1 MNQRTEAAVTGAA
14 EPGIHQPPDPAPPS
28 RLVVLGL
35 LLGIILATLDG
46 TVVGTALPVIV
57 GDLGG
62 ISHLSWVVTAYL
74 LTTAVATPIWGKL
87 GDLYGR
93 KGSYLA
99 SIALF
104 LVSSVLCGLAQDMG
118 QLIAF
123 RALQGLGAGGLFV
136 GALALLGTLLPPA
149 QAGRSQS
156 MIGVLLPIAMIGGPL
171 LGGFLTDQLDWRWV
185 FYVNVPVG
193 AAALLIVGLRI
204 RLPAVRTRARIDY
217 MGAALLTTG
226 ILALTLIGTLGGT
239 AYGWVSPQIA
249 GLAAL
254 SVAAL
259 GWFVRVE
266 RRAPEP
272 LIPPRLFR
280 ERNFTLAQVLS
291 FLVGAAMP
299 AAASYL
305 PQYMQFVRGM
315 SSTES
320 GLLLLPL
327 MLGMMGAQLFIGRA
341 VGNGGG
347 YRGYPLAGGAVATAG
362 ALALLMVGADTPTAV
377 TSALTLV
384 LGVGLG
390 CLMQPSM
397 LLTMNSAEPR
407 DMGAA
412 SGTATLL
419 RTLGG
424 SLGVAVL
431 GSFYTGRMTAT
442 LTDRL
447 GRAGERLAGGHDLTP
462 AVLRALPEPVRD
474 TVRAGVTNGLHGVML
489 GTAALCAVTFAA
501 ACLIREVPLR
511 TASGV
516 ATDQSHGAQDRPRDG
531 SAKTPRPLGGRGV

>member
-1 MNQRTEAAVTGAA
+1 MNQRTETAAPKAA
-14 EPGIHQPPDPAPPS
+14 ESGTDHPPDLAPPS
-28 RLVVLGL
+28 RLAVLGL

-46 TVVGTALPVIV
+46 TIVGTALPTIV

-62 ISHLSWVVTAYL
+62 LGQLSWVVTAYL
-74 LTTAVATPIWGKL
+74 LTTAVSTPIWGKL

-93 KGSYLA
+93 KGSYLT

-104 LVSSVLCGLAQDMG
+104 LVGSVLCGLAQDMG

-136 GALALLGTLLPPA
+136 GALSLLGTLLPPA

-156 MIGVLLPIAMIGGPL
+156 MIGVMLPIAMIGGPL

-193 AAALLIVGLRI
+193 AAALLIVGLCISLRGEH
-204 RLPAVRTRARIDY
+204 RSARIDY
-217 MGAALLTTG
+217 PGAALLTAG
-226 ILALTLIGTLGGT
+226 ILAVTLLGTWGGT
-239 AYGWVSPQIA
+239 TYDWISPQIV

-254 SVAAL
+254 AVAAL

-272 LIPPRLFR
+272 VIPPRLFR
-280 ERNFTLAQVLS
+280 DRNFTLAQVLS
-291 FLVGAAMP
+291 FLVGAAML

-327 MLGMMGAQLFIGRA
+327 MLGMMGAQLFIGR
-341 VGNGGG
+341 VVSNGGR
-347 YRGYPLAGGAVATAG
+347 YRGYPIAGGAVATTG
-362 ALALLMVGADTPTAV
+362 ALALLMVGTDTATAV
-377 TSALTLV
+377 ASALTLV

-397 LLTMNSAEPR
+397 LITMNSAEPR

-412 SGTATLL
+412 SGTTTLL
-419 RTLGG
+419 RTIGG

-431 GSFYTGRMTAT
+431 GSVYTSRMAAT

-447 GRAGERLAGGHDLTP
+447 GRDGERLAGGHSVTP
-462 AVLRALPEPVRD
+462 AVLRGLPEPVRD
-474 TVRAGVTNGLHGVML
+474 AFRAGVTGGLHGVMI
-489 GTAALCAVTFAA
+489 GTAALCAVTFAVA
-501 ACLIREVPLR
+501 WLIREAPLR
-511 TASGV
+511 RAP
-516 ATDQSHGAQDRPRDG
+516 GAAD
-531 SAKTPRPLGGRGV
+531 

>member
-1 MNQRTEAAVTGAA
+1 MLRAA
-14 EPGIHQPPDPAPPS
+14 EPGTGQPSDPAPPS
-28 RLVVLGL
+28 RLAILGL

-46 TVVGTALPVIV
+46 TIVGTALPTIV

-74 LTTAVATPIWGKL
+74 LTTAVSTPIWGKL

-99 SIALF
+99 SIAVF
-104 LVSSVLCGLAQDMG
+104 LIGSVLCGLAQDMG

-123 RALQGLGAGGLFV
+123 RAFQGLGAGGLFV
-136 GALALLGTLLPPA
+136 GALSLIGTLLPPA
-149 QAGRSQS
+149 QAGRAQS
-156 MIGVLLPIAMIGGPL
+156 MIGVMLPIAMIGGPL

-193 AAALLIVGLRI
+193 VAALLIVGLGI
-204 RLPAVRTRARIDY
+204 RLRAARTTTARIDY
-217 MGAALLTTG
+217 IGAALLTTS
-226 ILALTLIGTLGGT
+226 ILALTLIGTWGGT
-239 AYGWVSPQIA
+239 TYNWVSPQIA

-254 SVAAL
+254 SVVAL

-266 RRAPEP
+266 RRVPEP
-272 LIPPRLFR
+272 IIPPRLFR
-280 ERNFTLAQVLS
+280 DRNFTLAQVLS
-291 FLVGAAMP
+291 FLVGAAML

-327 MLGMMGAQLFIGRA
+327 MLGMMGAQLFIGRT

-347 YRGYPLAGGAVATAG
+347 YRAYLITGGAVASAG
-362 ALALLMVGADTPTAV
+362 ALALLMVGADTATAV
-377 TSALTLV
+377 ASALTLV

-390 CLMQPSM
+390 CLTQPSM
-397 LLTMNSAEPR
+397 LITMNSADPR

-412 SGTATLL
+412 SGTTTLL
-419 RTLGG
+419 RTIGG

-431 GSFYTGRMTAT
+431 GSVYASRMAAT

-447 GRAGERLAGGHDLTP
+447 GRDRERFPGGHEVTP
-462 AVLRALPEPVRD
+462 AVLRGLPEPMRD
-474 TVRAGVTNGLHGVML
+474 AFRAGVTGGLHGVMI
-489 GTAALCAVTFAA
+489 GTAVLCAVTFAA
-501 ACLIREVPLR
+501 AWLIREVPLR
-511 TASGV
+511 TAPE
-516 ATDQSHGAQDRPRDG
+516 AAD
-531 SAKTPRPLGGRGV
+531 